1 MPEMPIESVE
11 LPVGMLYELIT
22 TKLTK
27 SDEDYEKMKEAVH
40 PHTKKLAQQLFDE
53 VQSRVETIIK
63 HKYCIEIVE
72 LSAFGQHET
81 DKDKRGFCSLF
92 AAANPKNLS
101 TYKNIVQEIQI
112 CNEEKNIGPLVPETA
127 FYNQQ
132 DPFFAKSKTIDS
144 NKTDSKATIVS
155 SDIEAFLGK
164 SSGGENI
171 ESETIHGRFQ
181 NFIRICSER
190 FKKNIVG
197 CAVPYLKD
205 FRDDDVKTGGAIFLI
220 CSTESPVDDCDY
232 NLLKMSTRLLLLAQ
246 LVAAKHANNTGG
258 VQAFVQQQIFNKL
271 FPATAIHEK
280 WFGPNS
286 VVPHG
291 FDNNLNEKL
300 KRHIE
305 AVLDKNAWL
314 YQHAIATQKN
324 ELHEILKRMV
334 GSFASCHDDDGS
346 KGFGLNQIAIVA
358 AAYFEFP
365 EVNNFQFSKEI
376 AILGKGTHED
386 SKKTMKS
393 LTDMFY
399 ALSLKKSDEKKV
411 EIKKVELSDTELCIT
426 FCNFPVDNFLQKQKT
441 NEKTGDL
448 TKAISEFAKYSRF
461 SLDDANKESIT
472 TYCVL
477 DNEREADNEIKF
489 KFRSV

>member
-1 MPEMPIESVE
+1 MPIESVE

-27 SDEDYEKMKEAVH
+27 SDEDYEKMKEAVY
-40 PHTKKLAQQLFDE
+40 PHTKKLAQQLFDQ

-63 HKYCIEIVE
+63 QKYCIEIVE

-181 NFIRICSER
+181 NFTRICSER
-190 FKKNIVG
+190 FKKNIVA

-232 NLLKMSTRLLLLAQ
+232 NLLEMSTRLLLLAQ

-305 AVLDKNAWL
+305 AVLDKNVWL
-314 YQHAIATQKN
+314 YQYAIETAKN
-324 ELHEILKRMV
+324 KLHEIFKRMV
-334 GSFASCHDDDGS
+334 GSCASCHDEGG

-358 AAYFEFP
+358 AAYFKFP
-365 EVNNFQFSKEI
+365 EDNNFQFSKEI
-376 AILGKGTHED
+376 AILGKGTYED

-399 ALSLKKSDEKKV
+399 ALSLKKDGQEKV
-411 EIKKVELSDTELCIT
+411 EIEKVELSDKELCIT
-426 FCNFPVDNFLQKQKT
+426 FYNFPADNFLQKQRT
-441 NEKTGDL
+441 NEKPGDL
-448 TKAISEFAKYSRF
+448 TTAISEFAKYSRF
-461 SLDDANKESIT
+461 SVDNDSKASIK

-477 DNEREADNEIKF
+477 DNERIPDADNKIKF
-489 KFRSV
+489 KVRRV